1 MIFVTVGT
9 QKIKFTRL
17 FKYLEN
23 IKDEK
28 VIIQS
33 GFNEVDEKSNYE
45 IYKSIPFYDMKKY
58 IDLCDTLITHGGP
71 DNIFY
76 ALSKKKKVIV
86 VPRMSKYKE
95 HINDHQLYFANY
107 LDKNNYCYVARDEEE
122 FIKCINT
129 NKKTKVFKSN
139 TDKFTKRIEKEI
151 DKLLEDV

>member
-58 IDLCDTLITHGGP
+58 IDKCDTLITHGGP

-86 VPRMSKYKE
+86 VPRMSKYRE

-107 LDKNNYCYVARDEEE
+107 LDKNNYCYVAMDEEE

-129 NKKTKVFKSN
+129 NKKTKLFKSN
-139 TDKFTKRIEKEI
+139 TDKFTKKVGKEI

>member
-23 IKDEK
+23 IKYDD

-33 GFNEVDEKSNYE
+33 GFNKIKEKDNYQ
-45 IYKSIPFYDMKKY
+45 IYESIPFYDMKKY
-58 IDLCDTLITHGGP
+58 IDKCDTLITHGGP

-76 ALSKKKKVIV
+76 ALLKEKKVIV
-86 VPRMSKYKE
+86 VPRQEKYKE
-95 HINDHQLYFANY
+95 HINNHQLYFANY
-107 LDKNNYCYVARDEEE
+107 LDRKKYCYVARTEEE
-122 FIKCINT
+122 FINCLNSG
-129 NKKTKVFKSN
+129 KKLKKFKST
-139 TDKFTKRIEKEI
+139 TDKFTKKVEKEI

>member
-33 GFNEVDEKSNYE
+33 GFNEVTYKDNYE

-58 IDLCDTLITHGGP
+58 IDKCDTLITHGGP

-107 LDKNNYCYVARDEEE
+107 LDKNNYCYVARDEDE

-129 NKKTKVFKSN
+129 NKKTKLFKSN
-139 TDKFTKRIEKEI
+139 TDKFTKKVEKEI